1 MMSFSEYI
9 FSDKFQ
15 EDLKSD
21 EDFIGEVVT
30 ALRDYFNS
38 TWEERNRKVGTVVFS
53 IANSLHDVYL
63 DEADD

>member
-1 MMSFSEYI
+1 MTFSEYV

-21 EDFIGEVVT
+21 EDFIGEVV
-30 ALRDYFNS
+30 AAVRDYFNS
-38 TWEERNRKVGTVVFS
+38 TWEERNRKVGTVVWNT
-53 IANSLHDVYL
+53 ANSLHDVHL